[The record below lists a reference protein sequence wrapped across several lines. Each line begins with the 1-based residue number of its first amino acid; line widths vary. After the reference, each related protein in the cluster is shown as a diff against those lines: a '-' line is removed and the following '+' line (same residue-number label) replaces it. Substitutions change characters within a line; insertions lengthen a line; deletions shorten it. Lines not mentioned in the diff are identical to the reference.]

1 MAGEITNAFDILA
14 DPALQEVVRVAL
26 GLPPEIAQSDID
38 AQARMIEDRL
48 DLSTFSDP
56 KELDRFLTRFSTL
69 YDLENN
75 MAVDPALMLFS
86 GDAGSAF
93 GADMLMSLAQV
104 SRRGI

>member
-1 MAGEITNAFDILA
+1 
-14 DPALQEVVRVAL
+14 VAL

-48 DLSTFSDP
+48 DLSVLSDSQ
-56 KELDRFLTRFSTL
+56 ELDKFLTRFATL

-75 MAVDPALMLFS
+75 MSVDPAVMLFS
-86 GDAGSAF
+86 GDAGAAF

-104 SRRGI
+104 NRRGI